1 MSDRCR
7 TCKAPIVWAVSENG
21 KWMPL
26 DATPNPRGEW
36 RLFGDAPR
44 ADYVPADRRAELA
57 DQLLV
62 AHWATCP
69 HADDHRRRDR

>member
-1 MSDRCR
+1 MPDLCR
-7 TCKAPIVWAVSENG
+7 SCKAPIVWAISENG

-26 DATPNPRGEW
+26 DATPDPSGEW
-36 RLFGDAPR
+36 RLMGDTPR
-44 ADYVPADRRAELA
+44 ADYIPAERRVELA

-69 HADDHRRRDR
+69 HADQHRRPR